1 MLNDLITA
9 NRDEIIARTRAKVSA
24 RSSPRPADLELD
36 KGIPLFLDQ
45 LSETLR
51 LSMSRA
57 TTMGAEAAQHGGA
70 LLRMG
75 FTVSQVVHG
84 YGDVCQAVT
93 EVALESDTPISTDDF
108 RTFNRCLDDAI
119 ASAVTEYERQ
129 REDAIS
135 RHGAERLGVLAHELR
150 NSLSTALL
158 AFGSLK
164 RGVVGPDSSTGALLN
179 RSLLRLRDLI
189 DRSLSEVRLESGL
202 VHLERVSVN
211 ALIQDVAIAAAV
223 DASNRGISFTVAAG
237 DAELTVRADQQLLIG
252 AVENLLQ
259 NALKFTHREGHVSL
273 RAHELEGRIFID
285 VADECGGLPPGKV
298 EQLFG
303 AFEQRGT
310 DRSGLGLGL
319 WISRASVN
327 AIGGR
332 LSVRDIPG
340 KGCVFTIAL
349 PKVATVVS

>member
-1 MLNDLITA
+1 MLDDLIMA
-9 NRDEIIARTRAKVSA
+9 NRQEIIARTRAKVSA
-24 RSSPRPADLELD
+24 RSSPRPADVELD

-45 LSETLR
+45 VSETLR

-57 TTMGAEAAQHGGA
+57 TVMGANAAQHGGA

-93 EVALESDTPISTDDF
+93 EVALESGTPISTDDF
-108 RTFNRCLDDAI
+108 RTFNRCLDEAI

-129 REDAIS
+129 REEGIS
-135 RHGAERLGVLAHELR
+135 RLGAERLGILAHELR

-202 VHLERVSVN
+202 VHLEHISVN
-211 ALIQDVAIAAAV
+211 AIIQDVAIGAAV
-223 DASNRGISFTVAAG
+223 DAGNRGISFTVAPLAT
-237 DAELTVRADQQLLIG
+237 ELVVRADQQLLIG
-252 AVENLLQ
+252 AIENLLQ
-259 NALKFTHREGHVSL
+259 NALKFTHRDGHVSL
-273 RAHELEGRIFID
+273 TAHQLEGQVLID
-285 VADECGGLPPGKV
+285 VADECGGLPPGKAD
-298 EQLFG
+298 QLFG

-310 DRSGLGLGL
+310 DRTGLGLGL

-332 LSVRDIPG
+332 LSVRDVPG

-349 PKVATVVS
+349 PQLTAAS